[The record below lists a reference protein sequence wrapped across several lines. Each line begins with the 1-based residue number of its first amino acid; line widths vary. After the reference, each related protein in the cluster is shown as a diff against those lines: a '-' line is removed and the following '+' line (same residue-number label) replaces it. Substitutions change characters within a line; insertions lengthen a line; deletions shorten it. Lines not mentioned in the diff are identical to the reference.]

1 MASGTPENPYL
12 LLAVFAISA
21 LMMGLVPILLARL
34 WTRWHRTAR
43 PDPVKHAVYECG
55 LETAPYQWLPLKIEY
70 YIYGIIFLVF
80 DVEVSG
86 PDRRHAREPSRSAD
100 HVAGLTAGSMSWGAT
115 ATVSEAFS
123 NERIWS
129 SVTSESVTRVAPAG
143 IGAHA

>member
-70 YIYGIIFLVF
+70 YIYCIIFLVF
-80 DVEVSG
+80 DVEILFLLPIAAVYQ
-86 PDRRHAREPSRSAD
+86 D
-100 HVAGLTAGSMSWGAT
+100 L
-115 ATVSEAFS
+115 
-123 NERIWS
+123 
-129 SVTSESVTRVAPAG
+129 PAG
-143 IGAHA
+143 AIAGILVFVLLLMEGLAWAWAKGLLRWQFMQATNSGSQQSLVRSGAS